1 MIFLLDSIELWLS
14 SNRNILQFFSFLS
27 NSLIK
32 PNLLQEPCFHNSH
45 KTLKFVYGLWL
56 LMRSFFLN
64 LFLIFQLHSLM
75 FRIVQ
80 LIINQALYR
89 ACTGIVSY
97 HLSLKWLLCFQTAL
111 FHKIFFELVRGRKMY
126 FSLHLELW
134 LFSWKYK
141 KDFFALEKLQGMNIY
156 ISKWGYYSKT
166 KKSLHGSIYSSIIS
180 FYSLVSS
187 DEHWTWLKSAYIETE
202 ILNTQ
207 KKLHACEEG
216 GAYFRIFVW
225 HLLMNLKNSYLLKKL
240 LKLADKKCKIFHIYN
255 VALFLNQ

>member
-126 FSLHLELW
+126 FSLHLELS

-166 KKSLHGSIYSSIIS
+166 KKIITWLNLQFHHFILLSGIFRWTLNLVKISIYRNWNFKHSKKITRMWRRWGLFQNFCLTFI
-180 FYSLVSS
+180 
-187 DEHWTWLKSAYIETE
+187 DELEEQLFIEKTIE
-202 ILNTQ
+202 V
-207 KKLHACEEG
+207 G
-216 GAYFRIFVW
+216 R
-225 HLLMNLKNSYLLKKL
+225 
-240 LKLADKKCKIFHIYN
+240 
-255 VALFLNQ
+255 